1 MDDLWAPLGESFR
14 FGRAIYLLF
23 LFLFDFFWGGGG
35 LGLIRL
41 GMTISTLD
49 PNNIIPRIGL

>member
-1 MDDLWAPLGESFR
+1 MSHSDLVGQF
-14 FGRAIYLLF
+14 YLLF
-23 LFLFDFFWGGGG
+23 LFLFDFFLGGGG

>member
-1 MDDLWAPLGESFR
+1 MSHSDLVGQF
-14 FGRAIYLLF
+14 YLLF
-23 LFLFDFFWGGGG
+23 LFLFDFFFWGGGG

-41 GMTISTLD
+41 GMTIPTLD